1 MLNVIK
7 LLGSILR
14 CGFSFVYS
22 NLGMCAKYFFLFAI
36 HGIQSIIGGK
46 RKSNMQSNFENF
58 EGIQVRSPRSVFEI
72 IVSEANMFEI
82 LLL

>member
-22 NLGMCAKYFFLFAI
+22 NLGMCAKYFFSLCYPWYPKYNW
-36 HGIQSIIGGK
+36 GK
-46 RKSNMQSNFENF
+46 KKSNMQSNFENF

>member
-36 HGIQSIIGGK
+36 HGIQSIIGEK
-46 RKSNMQSNFENF
+46 RSLTCNRILKKI